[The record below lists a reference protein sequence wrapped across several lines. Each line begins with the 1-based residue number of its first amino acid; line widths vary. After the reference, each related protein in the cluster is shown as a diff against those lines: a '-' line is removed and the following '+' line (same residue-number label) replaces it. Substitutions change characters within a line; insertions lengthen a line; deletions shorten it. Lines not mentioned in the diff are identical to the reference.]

1 MPCLLS
7 SQGLCTYHSS
17 AWRDHS
23 LDIFLTPFLTS
34 SVLCS
39 KDSFSTRPILTI
51 LFNITTEWYS
61 PFPVFLFF
69 FLCNTSPIHHV
80 MYFTYLFGLLSGA
93 LPQPHTPS
101 PCNSVWYMEGAQHLS
116 NEWAI
121 YLPWMLCGCLPFG
134 IRISHQLRWWEGYG
148 QISLWSSLVTPR
160 TWAEAASAL
169 CRKLQ
174 HIFCS
179 MTLTLPITK
188 EVARALMSA

>member
-7 SQGLCTYHSS
+7 SQGLCTCHSS

-69 FLCNTSPIHHV
+69 FCVTLPPFNMLCI
-80 MYFTYLFGLLSGA
+80 LL
-93 LPQPHTPS
+93 
-101 PCNSVWYMEGAQHLS
+101 
-116 NEWAI
+116 I
-121 YLPWMLCGCLPFG
+121 YLVYCLGPSLSLILPALVILSDTWKVLNICQMNEQSIYPECSVVVFPLGSEFPTGWGDEKGMVKYLCDHHLWPQEPEQKLHLPCAGNYSTSFAAWPWL
-134 IRISHQLRWWEGYG
+134 
-148 QISLWSSLVTPR
+148 SSLPR
-160 TWAEAASAL
+160 
-169 CRKLQ
+169 R
-174 HIFCS
+174 
-179 MTLTLPITK
+179 
-188 EVARALMSA
+188 